1 MTPLYIFLL
10 IFVCA
15 SWYGVAS
22 AASSDHVMFP
32 SNSTLHG
39 LSFKDW
45 AAKWWVWWAGIP
57 NDIHPVQKFPDAARC
72 AAMQN
77 GPVWFMP
84 SAQSGEGE
92 MNFQCNIPQGK
103 DIMFDLSATECEN
116 GGVEGTMTDDEL
128 RTCAFNINTPLSNI
142 EFILDGTKIDVGKL
156 GQPLQSDFFNIAYP
170 ENPVTIWGPVKP
182 GTYRALSE
190 GYYLFLHDLPPGKHI
205 VKYKVADILKGS
217 TVQEPPTIG
226 TFDILVK

>member
-1 MTPLYIFLL
+1 MTPLYFFLL

-45 AAKWWVWWAGIP
+45 ADEMVGMVGGIP
-57 NDIHPVQKFPDAARC
+57 NDIHPVQKYPDAARC

-116 GGVEGTMTDDEL
+116 GGVEGAMTDDEL

-156 GQPLQSDFFNIAYP
+156 GQPLQSDFFNITYP
-170 ENPVTIWGPVKP
+170 ENPISHL
-182 GTYRALSE
+182 GTNQTR
-190 GYYLFLHDLPPGKHI
+190 YLQSAI
-205 VKYKVADILKGS
+205 
-217 TVQEPPTIG
+217 
-226 TFDILVK
+226 

>member
-1 MTPLYIFLL
+1 MTPLYFFLL

-45 AAKWWVWWAGIP
+45 AAKWWVWWEGIP
-57 NDIHPVQKFPDAARC
+57 NDIHPLHKFPVVARC

-77 GPVWFMP
+77 GPVWFLP
-84 SAQSGEGE
+84 SSMSGQGE

-128 RTCAFNINTPLSNI
+128 RACAFNINTPLSNI

-217 TVQEPPTIG
+217 PVQEPPTIG